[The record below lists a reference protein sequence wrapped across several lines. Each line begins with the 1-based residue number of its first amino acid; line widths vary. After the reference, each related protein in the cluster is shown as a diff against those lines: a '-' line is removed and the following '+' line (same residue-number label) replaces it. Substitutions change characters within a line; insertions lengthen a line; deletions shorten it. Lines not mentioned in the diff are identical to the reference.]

1 MQEII
6 LFILTFLIIFV
17 VYESFIVTK
26 AKKNLKKKKDNKQ
39 LMEVKYLVYKYKFDL
54 KKIDYKKLLH
64 VCAVV
69 SSIDMALIVSISMIF
84 ESYLFQLITAVL
96 LLVPVIL
103 ISYHIV
109 YLIYK
114 KKGLI

>member
-69 SSIDMALIVSISMIF
+69 SSIDMALIVSVSMIF